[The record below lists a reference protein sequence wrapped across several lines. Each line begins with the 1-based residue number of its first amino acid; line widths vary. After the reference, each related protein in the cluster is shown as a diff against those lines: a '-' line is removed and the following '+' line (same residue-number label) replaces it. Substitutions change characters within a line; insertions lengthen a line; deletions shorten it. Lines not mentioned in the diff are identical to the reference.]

1 MGLIRFSVK
10 FNSVKFSLVWFGL
23 VLVFGVSR
31 KGIIML
37 DLDWLEQFS
46 DHLLDYCNDSWMN
59 YYM

>member
-1 MGLIRFSVK
+1 
-10 FNSVKFSLVWFGL
+10 
-23 VLVFGVSR
+23 
-31 KGIIML
+31 ML